1 MIQRYSTL
9 MLLAVLIGTAS
20 EAWAQAKVY
29 RPEGTVFI
37 KPKVGLSNY
46 TGDNEKSPINFNGD
60 AFSVGTPLGLAAEVG
75 YQFSVPFSASFSL
88 AYGDYPVITQ
98 FPPPDTRTDDAVG
111 DDPSSRVSVQVFGR
125 YTFANATQRTAPYFN
140 FGLGAS
146 FGTATQKTSPCCN
159 QEESASAFG
168 PVLGVGL
175 DVAMNARTSFF
186 LEINSGLHFGD
197 DQLDSNADNGF
208 GPMDVLS
215 GIGVGFKVNLTSAIT
230 PVGVQSVTCP
240 TGIVVLGKEAA
251 FSAETNP
258 AATQPVTITWN
269 FGDGT
274 SGSGATVTHAFGG
287 DGTYTV
293 TATAENAAGPATG
306 SCTVAVLEPAEIV
319 TIATDKASVSTCDED
334 LSITFSPNARGS
346 APLAYSWDFGDGNTS
361 QEANPSHTYAEM
373 GSYSV
378 VLVVTNAGGSDTQ
391 TTTVEVTSEG
401 CFDCDI
407 SSMNSVFFDRNASVL
422 TEDARPLLLENVEI
436 LQNCEFRVRIEG
448 HASRDERRA
457 QQLSEDRARAV
468 AQFYRDLGIAND
480 RMTEMGMG
488 ASGQTT
494 KKSGASQFRRV
505 DTTPDN

>member
-20 EAWAQAKVY
+20 EAWAQGKVY

-60 AFSVGTPLGLAAEVG
+60 GFRVGTPIGLAAEVG
-75 YQFSVPFSASFSL
+75 YQFSVPFSASFAL

-98 FPPPDTRTDDAVG
+98 FPAPYTRTDETVG
-111 DDPSSRVSVQVFGR
+111 EDPSSRVSIQVFGR
-125 YTFANATQRTAPYFN
+125 YTFAEAAQRTAPYFN
-140 FGLGAS
+140 FGLIGS
-146 FGTATQKTSPCCN
+146 FGTATQKTAPCCS
-159 QEESASAFG
+159 QEESAFGFG
-168 PVLGVGL
+168 PLLGVGL
-175 DVAMNARTSFF
+175 DIAMNARTSFF

-197 DQLDSNADNGF
+197 DQLDGNADNGF
-208 GPMDVLS
+208 GGMDILS

-230 PVGVQSVTCP
+230 PVGVHSVTCP
-240 TGIVVLGKEAA
+240 TGNVMLGEDAV

-258 AATQPVTITWN
+258 AATQPVTITWD

-274 SGSGATVTHAFGG
+274 SGSGTPVTHAFLH

-293 TATAENAAGPATG
+293 TVTAENAAGPATG
-306 SCTVAVLEPAEIV
+306 SCSVTVVEPAEIV

-334 LSITFSPNARGS
+334 PSITFSANARGS
-346 APLAYSWDFGDGNTS
+346 APLAFSWDFGDGHTS
-361 QEANPSHTYAEM
+361 QQANPSHTYAEM
-373 GSYSV
+373 GTYSV

-391 TTTVEVTSEG
+391 TTTVEVTNEG

-422 TEDARPLLLENVEI
+422 NEDVRQLLLENVEI
-436 LQNCEFRVRIEG
+436 LQNCEFSVRIEG

-457 QQLSEDRARAV
+457 QQLSQDRARALG
-468 AQFYRDLGIAND
+468 QFYRDLGIASD
-480 RMTEMGMG
+480 RMTEIGKG

-505 DTTPDN
+505 DTIPEN